1 MPSIIFTVTNDL
13 NYDQRMIR
21 ICTSLAN
28 VGYEVTLIGR
38 KKRTSQPLE
47 NKLFKQKRL
56 YCFFEKGKLFY
67 IEYNIRLFI
76 HLLFTKADGICAID
90 LDTIIPCLWASSLKN
105 IPRIYDAHELFC
117 EMKEIASRPKIYK
130 IWKRIEKYYV
140 PKYTHC
146 YTVNHIIAAEFKKL
160 YANNFEVIRS
170 IALLDETKFSQ
181 PKEKFIY
188 YQGAVNEGRSF
199 ESLIPAMKFINATLI
214 ICGDGNFM
222 KQAKDLTR
230 IHNVEEKVI
239 FKGMLPPDSLQEITS
254 RSYIGITLFEKG
266 AKSNYYSLANRF
278 FDYIHAGTPQICVNY
293 PLYQELNKKYDI
305 AVLIEDLKPES
316 LALVVSRLLEDES
329 VWKSMHENCKT
340 AAKELCWQNEE
351 KTLIAFYK
359 KIFG

>member
-1 MPSIIFTVTNDL
+1 L

-28 VGYEVTLIGR
+28 EGYDVTLVGR
-38 KKRTSQPLE
+38 KKRNSLPLE
-47 NKLFKQKRL
+47 NNPFQQKRL

-76 HLLFTKADGICAID
+76 YLLFAKADGICAID
-90 LDTIIPCLWASSLKN
+90 LDTIVPCLWISTLKR

-117 EMKEIASRPKIYK
+117 EMKEISSRPIIYK
-130 IWKRIEKYYV
+130 IWKWIEKYSV
-140 PKYTHC
+140 SKFNNC
-146 YTVNHIIAAEFKKL
+146 YTVNLIIAEEFRKL
-160 YANNFEVIRS
+160 YNINFEVIRS
-170 IALLDETKFSQ
+170 ITILNENKFAQ
-181 PKEKFIY
+181 PKEKFIL

-199 ESLIPAMKFINATLI
+199 ETLIPAMKIINSKLI

-222 KQAKDLTR
+222 QQAKELCR
-230 IHNVEEKVI
+230 IHQVEDKVI
-239 FKGMLPPDSLQEITS
+239 FKGMLSPVALQEITS

-278 FDYIHAGTPQICVNY
+278 FDYIHSGTPQICADY
-293 PLYQELNKKYDI
+293 PLYHELNKKYDI
-305 AVLIEDLKPES
+305 AVLIDDLEPDSIALVANRLLDDES
-316 LALVVSRLLEDES
+316 LWKAL
-329 VWKSMHENCKT
+329 HENCKT

>member
-1 MPSIIFTVTNDL
+1 L

-28 VGYEVTLIGR
+28 EGYDVTLVGR
-38 KKRTSQPLE
+38 KKRNSLPLE
-47 NKLFKQKRL
+47 NKSFKQKRL

-76 HLLFTKADGICAID
+76 YLLFAKADGICAID
-90 LDTIIPCLWASSLKN
+90 LDTILPCLWISSLKKV
-105 IPRIYDAHELFC
+105 PRIYDAHELFC
-117 EMKEIASRPKIYK
+117 EMKEIASRPNIYK
-130 IWKRIEKYYV
+130 AWKWIEKYAV
-140 PKYTHC
+140 PKYKHG
-146 YTVNHIIAAEFKKL
+146 YTVNHVIAAAFKKL
-160 YANNFEVIRS
+160 YENDFEVIRS
-170 IALLDETKFSQ
+170 IAMLDETKFAQ
-181 PKEKFIY
+181 PKEKFIL

-199 ESLIPAMKFINATLI
+199 ETLIPAMKFINSKLI

-222 KQAKDLTR
+222 QQAKELCR
-230 IHNVEEKVI
+230 VHQVEDKVI
-239 FKGMLPPDSLQEITS
+239 FKGMLSPVALQEITS

-278 FDYIHAGTPQICVNY
+278 FDYIHSGTPQICADY
-293 PLYQELNKKYDI
+293 PLYHELNKKYDI
-305 AVLIEDLKPES
+305 AVLIDDLEPDSIALVANRLLDDES
-316 LALVVSRLLEDES
+316 L
-329 VWKSMHENCKT
+329 WKSLHENCKT

>member
-1 MPSIIFTVTNDL
+1 M

-28 VGYEVTLIGR
+28 DGYDITLVGR
-38 KKRTSQPLE
+38 KKRSSQPLG
-47 NKLFKQKRL
+47 NKPFKQKRL

-76 HLLFTKADGICAID
+76 YLLFAKADGICAID
-90 LDTIIPCLWASSLKN
+90 LDTIIPCLWISTLKK

-117 EMKEIASRPKIYK
+117 EMKEISSRPKIYK
-130 IWKRIEKYYV
+130 IWKLIENYAV
-140 PKYTHC
+140 PKYKLA
-146 YTVNHIIAAEFKKL
+146 YTVNHVIAEEFNFL
-160 YANNFEVIRS
+160 YKVDFEVIRS
-170 IALLDETKFSQ
+170 IALLDENKSAQ
-181 PKEKFIY
+181 PKEKFIL

-199 ESLIPAMKFINATLI
+199 ETLIPAMKYINSKLI

-222 KQAKDLTR
+222 QQAKELSR
-230 IHNVEEKVI
+230 IHMVEDKII
-239 FKGMLPPDSLQEITS
+239 FKGMLSPDKLQEITS
-254 RSYIGITLFEKG
+254 QSYIGITLFEKG

-278 FDYIHAGTPQICVNY
+278 FDYIHAGTPQICVDY
-293 PLYQELNKKYDI
+293 PLYNELNKKYDI
-305 AVLIEDLKPES
+305 AVLIDDLKPDS
-316 LALVVSRLLEDES
+316 IALVVNRLLEDES
-329 VWKSMHENCKT
+329 LWKSLHENCKT